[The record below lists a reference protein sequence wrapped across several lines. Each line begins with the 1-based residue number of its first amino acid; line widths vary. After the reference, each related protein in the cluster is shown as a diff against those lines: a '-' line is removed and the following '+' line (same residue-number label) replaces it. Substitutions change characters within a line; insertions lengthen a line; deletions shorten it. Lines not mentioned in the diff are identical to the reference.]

1 MRLVGI
7 ALSIVLLS
15 LAVIFVGQVHSARAD
30 SPELVTTL
38 HQGWNLVGWV
48 DVETPVGQLF
58 GDNGVPRL
66 EAVRAWDSV
75 EQSWLTAAPDGGGNL
90 QTLTPGMGLWLSLS
104 PGESFE
110 WRRARGPYANSTML
124 REGEN
129 LVAWSAL
136 DAVPA
141 AVGLRQIRDAATLI
155 GAWNA
160 EEQRWQMA
168 APHTPHSVWTLGQ
181 FNHGDAVWI
190 EAADEIEWRQLT
202 GESPRV
208 TFIGDVSDE
217 QRETTLA
224 ELELIRETFAAAF
237 GGVSSAV
244 DVLVFENRDVF
255 QAWNKRHTGDASTP
269 PCGNA
274 AGSYIRYNLECG
286 AGTLAH
292 EYFHRLQWTTG
303 HDRDRSSP
311 YVWFSEGAAVLAS
324 FLFADSSHPG
334 EFERLLRSAWTDAT
348 ATDRNLSD
356 PSNDYTIR
364 YRGSA
369 VAAYMLAQRSG
380 SDALLRYL
388 RDLYGSDDFRWQD
401 ADAVFAQTF
410 SVSLTDFY
418 REWEQATRSVPAVI
432 KPLERQAIE
441 LVSTESPWRLDI
453 DIRKP
458 DGQAVDTPGRVSL
471 LPGTG
476 GSKAIGGW
484 VFNGSTSIAALPGSY
499 SPSRVRLDGC
509 LLMWTTENR
518 ALKVSEQWALAPNQI
533 HLRTGGCD
541 STISGIALS
550 PDGSAL
556 DGPERVR
563 VWILAYPEP
572 WPSEGLPNPTAG
584 AIPGPDGSF
593 ELSVPNGRYSVGVG
607 PIETRS
613 PGFGW
618 YVPGGLSVHRGDR
631 HVFAAPSD
639 GTVKIDVMLPYGR
652 RVNISGV
659 VEGPGGGAAAGIT
672 VAPTGPHDGDPA
684 RSSGWI
690 GWGDV
695 TGEAGTFAI
704 PFTGTHAALNLLSDG
719 CLLGTWGPEGFRP
732 TGQGASYWEV
742 NDRDISDLVI
752 RLPRTTCG

>member
-7 ALSIVLLS
+7 ALSVVLLS
-15 LAVIFVGQVHSARAD
+15 LAVIFVGQARPARAD

-48 DVETPVGQLF
+48 DVETLVGQLF

-168 APHTPHSVWTLGQ
+168 APHTPHSVWTLEQ

-244 DVLVFENRDVF
+244 DVRVFENSDVF
-255 QAWNKRHTGDASTP
+255 QVWSKRHEGIASTP
-269 PCGNA
+269 PCGA
-274 AGSYIRYNLECG
+274 AGGSYIAYNLECG
-286 AGTLAH
+286 VYTLAH
-292 EYFHRLQWTTG
+292 EYFHRLQSATG
-303 HDRDRSSP
+303 HARSGGSP
-311 YVWFSEGAAVLAS
+311 YVWFTEGAANLAA
-324 FLFADSSHPG
+324 FLFVDSSHPG
-334 EFERLLRSAWTDAT
+334 EFERGLRSAWTAV
-348 ATDRNLSD
+348 AELDRTLSD
-356 PSNDYTIR
+356 LHDHTIWYT
-364 YRGSA
+364 GGA
-369 VAAYMLAQRSG
+369 VAAYMLAQRSE

-441 LVSTESPWRLDI
+441 LISTESPWRLNI

-458 DGQAVDTPGRVSL
+458 DGQAVDTPVHMQLSIPGRHWAFDGSVSM
-471 LPGTG
+471 
-476 GSKAIGGW
+476 
-484 VFNGSTSIAALPGSY
+484 AARPGSY
-499 SPSRVRLDGC
+499 SLDQVSMNSC
-509 LLMWTTENR
+509 LLRWYHEGR
-518 ALKVSEQWALAPNQI
+518 PSSGALGELEVSEQWGLAPNRIRLQ
-533 HLRTGGCD
+533 TSGCD
-541 STISGIALS
+541 STISGIVLS

-556 DGPERVR
+556 DPSEFR
-563 VWILAYPEP
+563 VWIWAYAEL
-572 WPSEGLPNPTAG
+572 WPSSYLPAPAAS
-584 AIPGPDGSF
+584 AIPGSDGSF
-593 ELSVPNGRYSVGVG
+593 ELSVPAGRYSIGVG
-607 PIETRS
+607 PVESGT
-613 PGFGW
+613 PDFGW
-618 YVPGGLSVHRGDR
+618 HVPGGLSVHRGDR
-631 HVFAAPSD
+631 HVFDAPSD
-639 GTVKIDVMLPYGR
+639 GTVKIDVTLPYGR
-652 RVNISGV
+652 RVSISGV

-704 PFTGTHAALNLLSDG
+704 RFTGTHAALNLLSDG

>member
-38 HQGWNLVGWV
+38 HGGWNLVGWV

-110 WRRARGPYANSTML
+110 WRRARGHYANSTML

-190 EAADEIEWRQLT
+190 EATDEIEWRQLT

-224 ELELIRETFAAAF
+224 ELESIRETFATAF

-269 PCGNA
+269 PCGKA
-274 AGSYIRYNLECG
+274 AGSDIAYNLECG
-286 AGTLAH
+286 VGTLAH
-292 EYFHRLQWTTG
+292 EYFHRLEWATGG
-303 HDRDRSSP
+303 HDRGRSSP
-311 YVWFSEGAAVLAS
+311 YAWFSEGAAELAA

-334 EFERLLRSAWTDAT
+334 EFERRLRSAWTAV
-348 ATDRNLSD
+348 AELDRTLSD
-356 PSNDYTIR
+356 PDDLTIR
-364 YRGSA
+364 YAGGA
-369 VAAYMLAQRSG
+369 VATYMLAQRSG

-410 SVSLTDFY
+410 SVSLTEFY

-441 LVSTESPWRLDI
+441 LISTESPWRLDI

-458 DGQAVDTPGRVSL
+458 DGQAVDTPVHVL
-471 LPGTG
+471 LSIPGLHWAFD
-476 GSKAIGGW
+476 GS
-484 VFNGSTSIAALPGSY
+484 VSIAARPGSY
-499 SPSRVRLDGC
+499 SLDQVSMNSC
-509 LLMWTTENR
+509 LLRWYREGR
-518 ALKVSEQWALAPNQI
+518 PSSGALGELDVSEQWGLAPNRI
-533 HLRTGGCD
+533 RLRTGGCD

-556 DGPERVR
+556 DRSEFR
-563 VWILAYPEP
+563 VWIRAYPEP

-593 ELSVPNGRYSVGVG
+593 EMSVPNGRYSVGVG
-607 PIETRS
+607 PVESGR

-631 HVFAAPSD
+631 HVFAAPSG

-684 RSSGWI
+684 RSNGWI